1 MIYKL
6 GSIGVTVA
14 KINSWLGLSGDI
26 YTQNTKRAVQEFQR
40 LSGLA
45 QDGVVG
51 AQTWPKLSTLG
62 EASGNALEAF
72 HASGNSIERNESE
85 NKVSTDSEVG
95 AKRILSESGRQFIFK
110 HEGFR
115 NRPYRDSAG
124 IATIGYGN
132 TYYETGKRVTMQDS
146 AITRDYAER
155 LFELIRGNYEKP
167 VQQIV
172 APLTQNQFDA
182 LVSFVYNL
190 GAGAFNGSTLRKKV
204 ISNPDDP
211 SIRNEFMKWV
221 NAGGKRVQGL
231 VNRRAAEADLYFKK

>member
-1 MIYKL
+1 
-6 GSIGVTVA
+6 
-14 KINSWLGLSGDI
+14 
-26 YTQNTKRAVQEFQR
+26 
-40 LSGLA
+40 
-45 QDGVVG
+45 
-51 AQTWPKLSTLG
+51 
-62 EASGNALEAF
+62 
-72 HASGNSIERNESE
+72 
-85 NKVSTDSEVG
+85 
-95 AKRILSESGRQFIFK
+95 
-110 HEGFR
+110 
-115 NRPYRDSAG
+115 
-124 IATIGYGN
+124 
-132 TYYETGKRVTMQDS
+132 MQDS

-190 GAGAFNGSTLRKKV
+190 GGGAFNGSTLRKKV
-204 ISNPDDP
+204 IANPDDP